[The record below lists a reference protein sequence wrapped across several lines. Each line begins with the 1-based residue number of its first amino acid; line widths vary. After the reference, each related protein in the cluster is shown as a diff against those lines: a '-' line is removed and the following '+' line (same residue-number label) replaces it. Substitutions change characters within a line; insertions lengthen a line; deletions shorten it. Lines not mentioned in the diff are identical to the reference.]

1 MAREAPT
8 CWSQQ
13 EIGFPGTGN
22 MAQLFVYKI
31 GKAHGTRFTIELRAI
46 QRWVLIGEKRAVKE
60 VNPTI
65 NPDRP
70 PRS

>member
-1 MAREAPT
+1 MVREAPT

-13 EIGFPGTGN
+13 EIGFPRTGN
-22 MAQLFVYKI
+22 MAQLVGLKI
-31 GKAHGTRFTIELRAI
+31 GKAHGKRSTIGLRAI
-46 QRWVLIGEKRAVKE
+46 YRWVLIEEKRAIKE